1 MSGMIMLGHSVGR
14 IIFVAS
20 VSMMCG
26 VAVGFKFGKDKLASM
41 VAALVVTTVV
51 FIGIMSVIP

>member
-1 MSGMIMLGHSVGR
+1 MLGHSVGR

-41 VAALVVTTVV
+41 VTALVVTTVV